1 MARHVARMRVPP
13 CRRMMSTTPR
23 PYKVIIGASFAG
35 KPAEY
40 KLPKHRR
47 QPVKEFPEGSD
58 IARWKSEMVAWPK
71 AFPSQSPGEDF
82 FYVQQVWKNV
92 NERNYR
98 LIIRLPIRCAKT
110 LYVLYDIIYTS
121 HKIPITDFSKG
132 LSFGVADGVGGWIDV
147 GVDPALFS
155 QALMYH
161 AHRYSKN
168 AWAGEPEIDPLNN
181 YEEREQVEGWEMT
194 PIDCLELAHGGVL
207 REKTVEAG
215 EFHMFEVL
223 QLVSGL

>member
-1 MARHVARMRVPP
+1 MA
-13 CRRMMSTTPR
+13 
-23 PYKVIIGASFAG
+23 
-35 KPAEY
+35 
-40 KLPKHRR
+40 
-47 QPVKEFPEGSD
+47 
-58 IARWKSEMVAWPK
+58 
-71 AFPSQSPGEDF
+71 
-82 FYVQQVWKNV
+82 
-92 NERNYR
+92 
-98 LIIRLPIRCAKT
+98 
-110 LYVLYDIIYTS
+110 
-121 HKIPITDFSKG
+121 DFSKG

-215 EFHMFEVL
+215 EFHMSEML